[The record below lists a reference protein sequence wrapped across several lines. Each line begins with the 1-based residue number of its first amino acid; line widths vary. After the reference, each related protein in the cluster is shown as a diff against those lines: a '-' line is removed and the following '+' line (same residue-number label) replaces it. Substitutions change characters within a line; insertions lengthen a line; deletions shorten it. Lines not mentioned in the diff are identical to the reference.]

1 MSTDAAMSLLSE
13 HSGGFG
19 NTSCAN
25 VSDGNSVQHNGNI
38 FNISNLTNR
47 VYGKTE
53 RAVCNKHL
61 KPVRIIPQALCFPFL
76 GRETEHAEIVDALTR
91 GEDASSRVV
100 VWGTIGVGK
109 TQLARQC
116 LEDIHLPMHM
126 IWLRASSIQ
135 ELSESI
141 SWVLEKIEINPSLR
155 PRSTALADWLEECGT
170 DGEEWLLV
178 LDDVRETTYTA
189 ALATIP
195 HRMRRGRVLI
205 TTRTKELAIKAVS
218 PFPYCEQV
226 FIELGA
232 FDLDHAYKLFMHVC
246 DGARNRGAI
255 KYRNRDEQDM
265 VNKVKEILTRLG
277 CFPLA
282 VHSAANYRRKRTLDA
297 TWEGIMRVLEW
308 EDIVLNCY
316 GYRFYQQQPALKYA
330 LDSYWESKYKPD
342 PDFES
347 LSAILNITCFLN
359 PDKISV
365 KLLRQLN
372 HTTNTWSLKFARL
385 VQSPVTNFFSKRNG
399 RLLVRHDDKAV
410 QSPSERLERTID
422 RLENLSLLTRFD
434 DGQYF
439 WVHKLIQPLIQS
451 KASVEEAVK
460 LVCNMSPTDLAECE
474 EILLH
479 VDSLSRHIGEY
490 SNCNELRRDLLGKID
505 DIGHFLMKSERF
517 AEAGDLF
524 EEVLYERRKQSTQSH
539 KADIFQSLNNLASA
553 LCEQRRY
560 SEAEVRYREALKI
573 QLQALEYGQIDH
585 IHTLPTRD
593 HLASAWL
600 KMGYLK
606 DAEDHYREALC
617 IRLAKFGEDDDECL
631 KNRDMLANVLQ
642 KRGQLKKAE
651 EEYGK
656 ALCIRLEKLGEDHP
670 DTLMNRDVLAEVFEF
685 QGMFME
691 AEDHYREALE
701 IRKITLGDQ
710 DHDTQVTY
718 ENLALVLCHQKRY
731 EEAEK
736 YYRGC
741 LNSRLGLLGRDDEY
755 TLDIL
760 HNLADVLKCQERFEE
775 AEELLTDFGCIE

>member
-1 MSTDAAMSLLSE
+1 MNDSSYMQVRAQWF
-13 HSGGFG
+13 H
-19 NTSCAN
+19 
-25 VSDGNSVQHNGNI
+25 DGHSVQHNGHN
-38 FNISNLTNR
+38 FNISNLINS
-47 VYGKTE
+47 VCGKAE
-53 RAVCNKHL
+53 RAVSNKDL
-61 KPVRIIPQALCFPFL
+61 RPVRILPQAFCFPFL

-109 TQLARQC
+109 TQLARKC

-126 IWLRASSIQ
+126 IWLKASSTQ
-135 ELSESI
+135 ELSESV
-141 SWVLEKIEINPSLR
+141 SWALEKIEIKPSLR
-155 PRSTALADWLEECGT
+155 PRSTALADWLEERGT

-178 LDDVRETTYTA
+178 LDDVREITYTA

-218 PFPYCEQV
+218 PFPYCGQV
-226 FIELGA
+226 YIELGA
-232 FDLDHAYKLFMHVC
+232 FDLEHAYTLFMHVC
-246 DGARNRGAI
+246 DGARNWGAI
-255 KYRNRDEQDM
+255 KYRNHDEQDM

-282 VHSAANYRRKRTLDA
+282 VHSAANYRRKWTLDA

-365 KLLRQLN
+365 KLLRHLS
-372 HTTNTWSLKFARL
+372 HTTNTWSLKFAKL
-385 VQSPVTNFFSKRNG
+385 VQSPVTKLFSKRNG
-399 RLLVRHDDKAV
+399 HLLV
-410 QSPSERLERTID
+410 
-422 RLENLSLLTRFD
+422 
-434 DGQYF
+434 
-439 WVHKLIQPLIQS
+439 
-451 KASVEEAVK
+451 
-460 LVCNMSPTDLAECE
+460 
-474 EILLH
+474 
-479 VDSLSRHIGEY
+479 
-490 SNCNELRRDLLGKID
+490 
-505 DIGHFLMKSERF
+505 
-517 AEAGDLF
+517 
-524 EEVLYERRKQSTQSH
+524 
-539 KADIFQSLNNLASA
+539 
-553 LCEQRRY
+553 

-573 QLQALEYGQIDH
+573 QWQALEYGQIDH

-593 HLASAWL
+593 HLASVWL
-600 KMGYLK
+600 KMGYLQ

-670 DTLMNRDVLAEVFEF
+670 DTLINRDVLAEVFEF

-691 AEDHYREALE
+691 AEDQYREALE
-701 IRKITLGDQ
+701 IRKITLGVQ

-718 ENLALVLCHQKRY
+718 ENLASVLCHQK
-731 EEAEK
+731 
-736 YYRGC
+736 
-741 LNSRLGLLGRDDEY
+741 RLGLLGRDDEY

-760 HNLADVLKCQERFEE
+760 HNLAEVLKCQERFEE
-775 AEELLTDFGCIE
+775 AEQLLTEFGCIK